1 MTTELTAD
9 SLWTAFSDVL
19 QTAVDMFVPFK
30 YVSSSCNVK
39 CQRWYPAAIK
49 HAVARKRCLWR
60 KHRESPDDVNLM
72 AAYRRADEKYRQ
84 LVREHEIKREQRVI
98 ESDNVGSFFRFVNGK
113 LSCRRGLGA
122 LNDDNGNVVTSDIDR
137 ANLLNDYFTSMCTDD
152 DGNKPP
158 FERIVPDDSNL
169 ESVEFTPE
177 IVHAAIKKLKLA
189 GASGPDGFPPR
200 LFKQLASSL
209 AEPLS
214 LMFTSFMSVG
224 KVPQQWTHA
233 IVTPVYK
240 NGSASTAANYRP
252 ISLTCVACKLMER
265 VIVNKTLSFMRQHGA
280 ISKHQHGFLSGRSTS
295 TNLLETLNDWTLTIN
310 GRNSVG
316 VAYIDY
322 KRAFDCVSHNKLLLK
337 LQSYG
342 ISGKLL
348 EWIQS
353 FLHERS
359 QQTRVGNC
367 LSSVTNLISGVV
379 QGSVLGPL
387 LFVLFINAL
396 TRLFDNSKCTCKLY
410 ADDVKL
416 YCVLDTDT
424 DISCL
429 PDKLNDICNWSNIWQ
444 LSISY
449 SKCNAMFI
457 GNISNCNVNLFLN
470 SNLLPVVDKVRDL
483 GVIRRLGVLALIG
496 AL

>member
-1 MTTELTAD
+1 MSTFGSERCHLILYTLDIVLTSEPLSICNIDVVQPFYKSDHCQIEFSLFTDNSDLVNCNDANIKRYDWLRADYDGMSNYIAGIDWLQVLTTELTAD
-9 SLWTAFSDVL
+9 SSWTAFSDVL
-19 QTAVDMFVPFK
+19 QTGIDLFVPFK
-30 YVSSSCNVK
+30 YVSSSSSVK
-39 CQRWYPAAIK
+39 CKRWYPAAIK

-60 KHRESPDDVNLM
+60 KHRESPDDVNLL
-72 AAYRRADEKYRQ
+72 AAYRRVDEKYRQ
-84 LVREHEIKREQRVI
+84 LVRQHEIKREQRVI
-98 ESDNVGSFFRFVNGK
+98 ESDNAGSFFRFVNGK

-122 LNDDNGNVVTSDIDR
+122 LNDDNGDVVTSDIDR

-177 IVHAAIKKLKLA
+177 IVYAAIKKLKVA

-200 LFKQLASSL
+200 LFKHLAGCL

-240 NGSASTAANYRP
+240 NGSASSAANYRP

-295 TNLLETLNDWTLTIN
+295 SNLLETLNDWTLTIN

-353 FLHERS
+353 FFCTKGHNRLELVIVFLVS
-359 QQTRVGNC
+359 
-367 LSSVTNLISGVV
+367 
-379 QGSVLGPL
+379 
-387 LFVLFINAL
+387 L
-396 TRLFDNSKCTCKLY
+396 T
-410 ADDVKL
+410 
-416 YCVLDTDT
+416 
-424 DISCL
+424 
-429 PDKLNDICNWSNIWQ
+429 
-444 LSISY
+444 
-449 SKCNAMFI
+449 
-457 GNISNCNVNLFLN
+457 
-470 SNLLPVVDKVRDL
+470 
-483 GVIRRLGVLALIG
+483 
-496 AL
+496 